1 MKLNIFLDN
10 TTSLIEKFTLTG
22 FPVTLEYQVMKKP
35 MN

>member
-1 MKLNIFLDN
+1 MTLNISDN
-10 TTSLIEKFTLTG
+10 TTTLIDKFTLTG